1 MTLTRSAETQS
12 ALTFRLALRRYAL
25 PLRRTSGVQDLG
37 VVRKI
42 PNSPRRWFG
51 LTEWS
56 GRVLNVIDLPHVLGD
71 RAVERAKSIVR
82 LHDPYKGMALFIP
95 AHIGLTELS
104 GPDPVVEHVSF
115 QALGS
120 GADALHWIHLD
131 VLVDAC
137 AKQTVG

>member
-1 MTLTRSAETQS
+1 MARPAEVQS
-12 ALTFRLALRRYAL
+12 ALIFRFALRRYAL

-71 RAVERAKSIVR
+71 RAVERARSIIR
-82 LHDPYKGMALFIP
+82 LQAPHDGMALFVP
-95 AHIGLTELS
+95 AHIGLADLNP
-104 GPDPVVEHVSF
+104 PDPRVESVSF
-115 QALGS
+115 QALGN
-120 GADALHWIHLD
+120 GADAPCWIHLD
-131 VLVDAC
+131 ALVAEC
-137 AKQTVG
+137 AKQAVS